1 MGTNYYSV
9 TKRYRDLERDGDLRY
24 ETLGTQEKLHI
35 GKSSAGWHFG
45 LHVFPE
51 TGIHDI
57 EGWVPYLLCSDRVI
71 VDEYGE
77 ELTYEKLINV
87 ITQRGREEP
96 CNWSDDMLYRN
107 FAERVWLRQSRS
119 RHLGLHYWE
128 LLLMLFFQ
136 TVFVFL
142 CTFYPIT
149 SR

>member
-107 FAERVWLRQSRS
+107 FAERGLNNLVRRKIGYGCVSR
-119 RHLGLHYWE
+119 GQGTWD
-128 LLLMLFFQ
+128 
-136 TVFVFL
+136 
-142 CTFYPIT
+142 CIT
-149 SR
+149 GSFC